1 MQPRSRIAL
10 VSLFFAVGASAC
22 AGTVSDGTGGD
33 PGPGPGSGSGSD
45 PTPPPGTPPADPQQV
60 SKNLI
65 SQWSG
70 CMTLDNFK
78 TAKMVN
84 WGRMASTDSNACSS
98 CHSNGFEGF
107 FASQDETAMFNAIST
122 SQDFMQPFFIPDVP
136 NNKMVVN
143 TLIFPAVGT
152 RQAPYTDHPRFD
164 PTNNPGMI
172 ALQAFYTSTMAAVTA
187 GTCGA
192 PKIPAQ

>member
-1 MQPRSRIAL
+1 MQLRSHIAL
-10 VSLFFAVGASAC
+10 VSLLFAVGAAAC
-22 AGTVSDGTGGD
+22 SGEIADPTGGTGGT
-33 PGPGPGSGSGSD
+33 GTGSN
-45 PTPPPGTPPADPQQV
+45 PTPPPTGTPPADPQQV
-60 SKNLI
+60 SKNLV

-78 TAKMVN
+78 TAKMVS
-84 WGRMASTDSNACSS
+84 WGQMASIDSNACSS
-98 CHSNGFEGF
+98 CHSDGFEGF
-107 FASQDETAMFNAIST
+107 FASQDATAMFTAIST

-143 TLIFPAVGT
+143 TLIFGAVGT

-164 PTNNPGMI
+164 PNNNPGMT
-172 ALQAFYTSTMAAVTA
+172 ALQAYYTSTMAALTA

-192 PKIPAQ
+192 PTIPAN

>member
-1 MQPRSRIAL
+1 M
-10 VSLFFAVGASAC
+10 FAVGASAC
-22 AGTVSDGTGGD
+22 AGTVSDGTGGTGGDDTGSD
-33 PGPGPGSGSGSD
+33 PGTPPGT
-45 PTPPPGTPPADPQQV
+45 PTPPPLDPAQV

-84 WGRMASTDSNACSS
+84 WGKMASSDSNACSS
-98 CHSNGFEGF
+98 CHFAGFEGF
-107 FASQDETAMFNAIST
+107 FASTDETAMFTAIST
-122 SQDFMQPFFIPDVP
+122 QQVFMQPFFIPDVP
-136 NNKMVVN
+136 NNKMVIN

-172 ALQAFYTSTMAAVTA
+172 ALQAFYTSTMASLTA

-192 PKIPAQ
+192 PTIPAN